1 MIAARLQS
9 NIESRPVYVLTGA
22 LDGIDFSMLSPVV
35 VVIALTNYSVI
46 FNDDSAHHRIRAG
59 LSQTPAG

>member
-1 MIAARLQS
+1 
-9 NIESRPVYVLTGA
+9 
-22 LDGIDFSMLSPVV
+22 MLSPVV

-46 FNDDSAHHRIRAG
+46 FDDDSAHHRIWAG

>member
-22 LDGIDFSMLSPVV
+22 LDGIDFSMLSPIVA
-35 VVIALTNYSVI
+35 VITLTNNSVL

-59 LSQTPAG
+59 LSQTLTG